1 MGTIFKRSDDLSKN
15 WYYEE
20 KGIIPK
26 KSLKTKDRRQA
37 MLFKR
42 QLDEKAN
49 RIRLGIESATVENK
63 MNVEDLFIEF
73 TKKVLVGKNDKYR
86 KQLYPMLNK
95 MNEVHGSKPLNSIK
109 YQHLV
114 EFKTNLLK
122 NFTRKTVH
130 NYLSANKEMFQY
142 AVNCDYILKNP
153 FDALKF
159 PSKKPEKPRVG
170 LEKAVIHKAIELT
183 KTFNWVGYNK
193 FPDLRKKD
201 EIYWSIMLYT
211 GMRRND
217 AGNLTHQKVY
227 GSLIQE
233 KSTSSRKI
241 VLVDK
246 LLKYG
251 DKIYNIYSTKRK
263 QDLSLVRYKAIMKT
277 LGFTNTD
284 FHCIGH
290 THATLLQP
298 HYDRT
303 QIGTIIGKSASID
316 TYIHQD
322 WDNHKRILEEVFI

>member
-1 MGTIFKRSDDLSKN
+1 MGTIYKRKSSEN

-20 KGIIPK
+20 KGLIPK
-26 KSLKTKDRRQA
+26 QSLKTKDHKKA
-37 MLFKR
+37 IVLKF
-42 QLDEKAN
+42 QLDERAN
-49 RIRLGIESATVENK
+49 RLRLGLEPMTLQTKIT
-63 MNVEDLFIEF
+63 VEDLFVEF
-73 TKKVLVGKNDKYR
+73 SKKVLIGKNSNYR
-86 KQLYPMLNK
+86 KQLTTMLNK
-95 MNEVHGSKPLNSIK
+95 IVEMFGSKLLTSIK

-114 EFKTNLLK
+114 ELKTLLQTTL
-122 NFTRKTVH
+122 TRKTVH

-142 AVNCDYILKNP
+142 AVNCDYIIKNP
-153 FDALKF
+153 FDAIKF
-159 PSKKPEKPRVG
+159 PSKKPENPRVG
-170 LEKAVIHKAIELT
+170 LEKDIINKAIELT
-183 KTFNWVGYNK
+183 KTFNWNGYK
-193 FPDLRKKD
+193 SFPKLREMD
-201 EIYWSIMLYT
+201 EIYWNIMLFT
-211 GMRRND
+211 GLRRND

-233 KSTSSRKI
+233 KSISSRKI

-251 DKIYNIYSTKRK
+251 DKIYNACPSKK
-263 QDLSLVRYKAIMKT
+263 MQDSSLLRYKAIMKT

>member
-1 MGTIFKRSDDLSKN
+1 MGTIYKRKSSEN

-20 KGIIPK
+20 KGLIPK
-26 KSLKTKDRRQA
+26 KSLKTKSRKKA
-37 MLFKR
+37 IVLKL

-49 RIRLGIESATVENK
+49 RLRLGLDVLSTDNLKTVA
-63 MNVEDLFIEF
+63 DLFTEF
-73 TKKVLVGKNDKYR
+73 DKKVLTGKNEKYR
-86 KQLYPMLNK
+86 KQLYAMLNK
-95 MNEVHGSKPLNSIK
+95 MVYKYGSKRLNQIK
-109 YQHLV
+109 YKDVV
-114 EFKTNLLK
+114 EFKTELLSK
-122 NFTRKTVH
+122 FTRKTVH
-130 NYLSANKEMFQY
+130 NHLSANKEMFQY
-142 AVNCDYILKNP
+142 AVNCDYIIKNP

-159 PSKKPEKPRVG
+159 PSKKPERPRVG
-170 LEKAVIHKAIELT
+170 LEKAIIHKAIDMT
-183 KTFNWVGYNK
+183 KTFDWLGYDIDS
-193 FPDLRKKD
+193 DLREKD

-251 DKIYNIYSTKRK
+251 DKIYNVYPSKRM
-263 QDLSLVRYKAIMKT
+263 QDRSLARYKAIMKT

-284 FHCIGH
+284 FHSIGH

-303 QIGTIIGKSASID
+303 QIGTMVGKSASID

-322 WDNHKRILEEVFI
+322 WDNHKRVLEEVFV